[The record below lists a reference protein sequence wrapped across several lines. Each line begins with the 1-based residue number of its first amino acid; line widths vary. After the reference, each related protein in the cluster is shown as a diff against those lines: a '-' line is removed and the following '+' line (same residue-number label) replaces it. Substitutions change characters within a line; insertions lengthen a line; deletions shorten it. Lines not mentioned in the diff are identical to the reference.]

1 MGTSGDPPSG
11 HISARSRGRLGE
23 LLAAIA
29 LEAVGADAILVD
41 RDGYDIIANDPVAGL
56 LRVEVKSAHRLMRK
70 APNSSYYY
78 YNFMTSTG
86 RDRKRRL
93 NPEAVDVLAMVAV
106 PERVTIFKPVTEVRG
121 VTQKVAP
128 HRFREPDVE
137 FLSWQKTIRTILNN
151 KGL

>member
-1 MGTSGDPPSG
+1 M
-11 HISARSRGRLGE
+11 
-23 LLAAIA
+23 
-29 LEAVGADAILVD
+29 
-41 RDGYDIIANDPVAGL
+41 
-56 LRVEVKSAHRLMRK
+56 
-70 APNSSYYY
+70 
-78 YNFMTSTG
+78 
-86 RDRKRRL
+86 

-128 HRFREPDVE
+128 HRFREPDIE